1 MCTVAI
7 KLKKKDLAPAWL
19 FLCFDGAKIVIKLF
33 SSTATSV
40 QGFVGYIQFATYVF

>member
-7 KLKKKDLAPAWL
+7 KLKKIDLAPAWL